1 MEFFEIILFKNTFI
15 PLQFIRISEDDISSL
30 QRRLEEVLKKLRP
43 DAVAITDAFDFDD
56 NVLSS
61 ALGCYDGNVYE
72 RLFDAA
78 LKHPLN
84 RKTVPDFF
92 EAHLKP
98 FMKENADS
106 AKKSK
111 L

>member
-1 MEFFEIILFKNTFI
+1 M
-15 PLQFIRISEDDISSL
+15 QFIRITEDEISAL
-30 QRRLEEVLKKLRP
+30 QRRLEEVLKELRP
-43 DAVAITDAFDFDD
+43 DVVAITDAFDFHDKI
-56 NVLSS
+56 LSS

-78 LKHPLN
+78 IKHPLN
-84 RKTVPDFF
+84 RKMVPDFF

-98 FMKENADS
+98 FMKENADN